1 MSSISKQV
9 LGVIL
14 LLVGMTGVSGC
25 ASKEA
30 DIASLKRLLASKQAR
45 IDELKLTRAD
55 MQRVIDLRTAELE
68 RQKELLLAGPHGG
81 MAKAA
86 VDAHGVVTVARH
98 VQERSG
104 EVMWLPVS
112 CQPTVTPA
120 MVRQI
125 QRALQEAYYYHGP
138 LDGVYGPQTRRAV
151 TSYQRT
157 MGLAVGDITFE
168 TLQLLGL
175 QIYDQ
180 QVTAGAKQ
188 AK

>member
-1 MSSISKQV
+1 MSLIPKQV
-9 LGVIL
+9 LGVVL

-55 MQRVIDLRTAELE
+55 MQRVIDLKTAELE
-68 RQKELLLAGPHGG
+68 RQKELMLAGPRGG

-86 VDAHGVVTVARH
+86 VEANGVATVARH
-98 VQERSG
+98 VQGGSG

-112 CQPTVTPA
+112 CQPTVTPE

-125 QRALQEAYYYHGP
+125 QRALKEAYYHHGP
-138 LDGVYGPQTRRAV
+138 VDGIYGPQTRRAV

-157 MGLAVGDITFE
+157 MGLAVGDITLE
-168 TLQLLGL
+168 TLQSLGL
-175 QIYDQ
+175 QRYDQ
-180 QVTAGAKQ
+180 QVIAGANQ

>member
-1 MSSISKQV
+1 MSSISKRV
-9 LGVIL
+9 LGVVLI
-14 LLVGMTGVSGC
+14 LVGMTGVSGC

-55 MQRVIDLRTAELE
+55 MQRVIDLKTAELE
-68 RQKELLLAGPHGG
+68 RQKELLLASPHVG

-98 VQERSG
+98 VQGGSS

-112 CQPTVTPA
+112 CQPTVTPER
-120 MVRQI
+120 VRQL
-125 QRALQEAYYYHGP
+125 QRALKEAYYYHGP
-138 LDGVYGPQTRRAV
+138 LDGIYGPQTRRAV
-151 TSYQRT
+151 TSYQRA

-168 TLQLLGL
+168 TLQSLGL

-180 QVTAGAKQ
+180 QVTAGAK
-188 AK
+188 

>member
-1 MSSISKQV
+1 MSLISKQV
-9 LGVIL
+9 LGVVLI
-14 LLVGMTGVSGC
+14 LVGMTGVSGC

-55 MQRVIDLRTAELE
+55 MQRVIDLKTAELE
-68 RQKELLLAGPHGG
+68 RQKELMLAGPHDG

-98 VQERSG
+98 VQEG
-104 EVMWLPVS
+104 IAEVIWLPIS
-112 CQPTVTPA
+112 CQPTVTPE
-120 MVRQI
+120 MVRQT
-125 QRALQEAYYYHGP
+125 QRALKEAYYYHGP
-138 LDGVYGPQTRRAV
+138 LDGIYGPQTRRAV

-157 MGLAVGDITFE
+157 MELAVGDITFE
-168 TLQLLGL
+168 TLQALGL
-175 QIYDQ
+175 QIYNQ
-180 QVTAGAKQ
+180 QIIAGAKS

>member
-9 LGVIL
+9 LSVVLI
-14 LLVGMTGVSGC
+14 LVGMTGVSGC

-55 MQRVIDLRTAELE
+55 MQRVIDLKTAELE
-68 RQKELLLAGPHGG
+68 RQKELMLAGPHGG

-86 VDAHGVVTVARH
+86 VDAHGVVTAARH
-98 VQERSG
+98 VQEGSG
-104 EVMWLPVS
+104 EVMWLPIS
-112 CQPTVTPA
+112 CQPTVTPE

-125 QRALQEAYYYHGP
+125 QRALKEAYYYHGP
-138 LDGVYGPQTRRAV
+138 LDGVYGSQTRRAV

-168 TLQLLGL
+168 TLQSLGL

-180 QVTAGAKQ
+180 QVIAGAKQ